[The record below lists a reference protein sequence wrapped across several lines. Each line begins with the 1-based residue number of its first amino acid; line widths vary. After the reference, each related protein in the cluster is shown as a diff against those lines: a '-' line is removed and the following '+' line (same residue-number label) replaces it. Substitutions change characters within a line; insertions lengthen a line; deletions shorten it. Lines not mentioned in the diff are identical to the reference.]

1 MSKIEDR
8 LMQTTHNLDL
18 SANTFGGKDNS
29 DTSTFTGGKGT
40 DRSSGDGVGEGVGEG
55 LISFEFR
62 GGGGGGGAR
71 FAETFKSDDEDDV
84 LR

>member
-8 LMQTTHNLDL
+8 LMQTTYNLDL

-62 GGGGGGGAR
+62 GGGGGGAR

>member
-1 MSKIEDR
+1 
-8 LMQTTHNLDL
+8 MQTTHNLDL
-18 SANTFGGKDNS
+18 NANTFGGKDNS
-29 DTSTFTGGKGT
+29 DISTFTGGKGT

-55 LISFEFR
+55 FMSFELR
-62 GGGGGGGAR
+62 DGGGGGAR